1 MTNISF
7 LGKTTTLKMLS
18 GQLLPT
24 LGEVRINGNTYEN
37 LDQILQSI
45 GCCPQ
50 YDSVIPKLSGRAHLE
65 LFAEL
70 RGTPIQFKYDLL
82 IYVIGLPKHKIPA
95 IVDALIETI
104 HLTKYADRPCG
115 KYSGGN
121 RRKLSLALA
130 LIGRI
135 YCLILIT

>member
-1 MTNISF
+1 
-7 LGKTTTLKMLS
+7 MLS

-24 LGEVRINGNTYEN
+24 LGEISINGNSYEN

-45 GCCPQ
+45 GFCPQ

-65 LFAEL
+65 LFAEI
-70 RGTPIQFKYDLL
+70 RGNYLHFIKLDNL
-82 IYVIGLPKHKIPA
+82 IYYIFAGLPKHKIPS
-95 IVDALIETI
+95 IVDALIEII

-130 LIGRI
+130 LIGNRD
-135 YCLILIT
+135 LT